1 MEITHHANSFIE
13 IAESDTNLLC
23 DPWIS
28 TANHGAWHVVPDIP
42 EAVAIQIV
50 ARATH
55 IYISHLHSDHLC
67 MRLLKK
73 CDLRNKIFIISK
85 FPIPTLKQEIEA
97 LSPLSILQFE
107 PWVKQQVGDFDL
119 AIIPQV
125 ASSTSPTE
133 TSINYDLDTSLL
145 VHSKRDKMVFFNK
158 VDNPLPLASI
168 TQVMDFSLRTFG
180 RKPDIATFNVG
191 AASEY
196 PQCFLGIDRDF
207 ERNRIIEQSLT
218 SFEKEIAI
226 IAPKFAFPAGGLYSL
241 AGGRTVL
248 NKWLAIPEATVVINR
263 AKAASPATTTV
274 DLMGAGSIK
283 TQPTEPFITATE
295 GSWKFPEFNLLRAS
309 IFDYETTESTKDD
322 EKCSYEEN
330 VALALDT
337 YQRMSAQF
345 VPNLDWSIQIYLYHN
360 FVITESGEISNSKID
375 HTVHLRDDDSSNI
388 ITLHMDCRA
397 FIDAINRKL
406 SWNQLISGSHA
417 MIERQPN
424 IFNPDVLFSLNF
436 FRI

>member
-1 MEITHHANSFIE
+1 MKITHYANSFIE
-13 IAESDTNLLC
+13 IAEGDTKLLC

-28 TANHGAWHVVPDIP
+28 TANHGAWHVVPDIT
-42 EAVAIQIV
+42 ESVAIQIV

-67 MRLLKK
+67 TKLLNQ
-73 CDLRNKIFIISK
+73 CDLRDKIFVISK
-85 FPIPTLKQEIEA
+85 FPTPTLKQEIEA
-97 LSPLSILQFE
+97 LIPSSILQFE
-107 PWVKQQVGDFDL
+107 PWVKQQIGAFDV
-119 AIIPQV
+119 AVIPQI
-125 ASSTSPTE
+125 ASSTSPVE

-145 VHSKRDKMVFFNK
+145 VYSKRDKTVFFNK
-158 VDNPLPLASI
+158 VDNPLPLAAI
-168 TQVMDFSLRTFG
+168 TQVMNFSQNTFG

-196 PQCFLGIDRDF
+196 PQCFLGIDRDA

-248 NKWLAIPEATVVINR
+248 NKWLAIPEATVVIER
-263 AKAASPATTTV
+263 AKAASPETTTV
-274 DLMGAGSIK
+274 DLLGAGSIS
-283 TQPTEPFITATE
+283 TQLTEPYITATE
-295 GSWKFPEFNLLRAS
+295 GTWDFPEFNVLRAS
-309 IFDYETTESTKDD
+309 IFDYEATTSDNEVDQ
-322 EKCSYEEN
+322 CSYEEN
-330 VALALDT
+330 LAIALET
-337 YQRMSAQF
+337 YRRMSTKF
-345 VPNLDWSIQIYLYHN
+345 IPNLDWSIKFNLYHN
-360 FVITESGEISNSKID
+360 FAINNSGEISNRKID
-375 HTVHLRDDDSSNI
+375 HIVPLKDDVSENLL
-388 ITLHMDCRA
+388 TLHIDCRA
-397 FIDAINRKL
+397 FTDAINRKL

>member
-1 MEITHHANSFIE
+1 MEITHYANSFIE
-13 IAESDTNLLC
+13 IAEGDTNLLC

-28 TANHGAWHVVPDIP
+28 TANHGAWHVVPDIT
-42 EAVAIQIV
+42 EAAAIQIV
-50 ARATH
+50 DRATH

-67 MRLLKK
+67 AKLLKE
-73 CDLRNKIFIISK
+73 CDLHNKIFIISK
-85 FPIPTLKQEIEA
+85 FPTPTLKQEIDA
-97 LSPLSILQFE
+97 LRPLSVLQCE
-107 PWVKQQVGDFDL
+107 PWIKQRIGDFEL
-119 AIIPQV
+119 AVIPQM
-125 ASSTSPTE
+125 ASSSSPTE
-133 TSINYDLDTSLL
+133 TTINYDLDTSLL
-145 VHSKRDKMVFFNK
+145 VYSRRDKIVFFNK
-158 VDNPLPLASI
+158 VDNPLPLTSI
-168 TQVMDFSLRTFG
+168 NQVMDFSLNAFG

-196 PQCFLGIDRDF
+196 PQCFLGINRDA

-248 NKWLAIPEATVVINR
+248 NKWLAIPEATVVVNR
-263 AKAASPATTTV
+263 AKIASSTTTTV
-274 DLMGAGSIK
+274 DLMGAGSIN
-283 TQPTEPFITATE
+283 TQPTEPYITATE
-295 GSWKFPEFNLLRAS
+295 GSWEFPDFNILRTS
-309 IFDYETTESTKDD
+309 IFDYENRPSTEDI
-322 EKCSYEEN
+322 ENCPYEEH
-330 VALALDT
+330 VADALDT
-337 YQRMSAQF
+337 YRRMTAQF
-345 VPNLDWSIQIYLYHN
+345 APNLDWSIRINLYHD
-360 FVITESGEISNSKID
+360 FALTESGDVSNSIID
-375 HTVHLRDDDSSNI
+375 HIVHLRDDDSSNL
-388 ITLHMDCRA
+388 ITLHIDCRA

>member
-1 MEITHHANSFIE
+1 
-13 IAESDTNLLC
+13 
-23 DPWIS
+23 
-28 TANHGAWHVVPDIP
+28 
-42 EAVAIQIV
+42 
-50 ARATH
+50 
-55 IYISHLHSDHLC
+55 
-67 MRLLKK
+67 LLKK

-107 PWVKQQVGDFDL
+107 PWVKQQIGDFDL

-125 ASSTSPTE
+125 ASSTSPTK

-168 TQVMDFSLRTFG
+168 TQVMDFSLDTFG
-180 RKPDIATFNVG
+180 RKPDITTFNVG

-226 IAPKFAFPAGGLYSL
+226 IAPRFAFPAGGLYSL

-248 NKWLAIPEATVVINR
+248 NKWLAIPDATVVINR
-263 AKAASPATTTV
+263 AKIASPATTTV
-274 DLMGAGSIK
+274 DLMGAGSIT
-283 TQPTEPFITATE
+283 TQLTEPFITVTE
-295 GSWKFPEFNLLRAS
+295 GSWEFPEFNLLRAS

-337 YQRMSAQF
+337 YRRMSAQF
-345 VPNLDWSIQIYLYHN
+345 VPNLDWSIKINLYHN
-360 FVITESGEISNSKID
+360 FEITESGEISNSKID

-397 FIDAINRKL
+397 FIAAINRKL

-417 MIERQPN
+417 MIDRQPN